1 LRESFTYGTNPM
13 QHIDAREGARRQHR
27 VIALFAV
34 LQCWIRKLDGVVL
47 NKSHLE
53 RLIGL
58 KRIKRNRIR
67 WFLEDVS
74 EFFPYHREHWHT
86 NSKDSFSY
94 LVLSRLPFE
103 EEPER
108 PEGPS
113 RTPQETT
120 RDQAQGNDAGPRID
134 LLQLWN
140 KPDPKELDKLSEM
153 LPPCFSGRDNFDERL
168 LSAYLALL
176 VQGQISPTALTL
188 PKLRPLLEE

>member
-1 LRESFTYGTNPM
+1 MRKSSTYGTSLM

-27 VIALFAV
+27 VIAIFAV

-47 NKSHLE
+47 KKSHLE

-58 KRIKRNRIR
+58 KRVKRNRIR

-108 PEGPS
+108 PEHPLH
-113 RTPQETT
+113 TPQETAL
-120 RDQAQGNDAGPRID
+120 DQAQGNGPRPRID

-140 KPDPKELDKLSEM
+140 KPDPRELVKLSEM
-153 LPPCFSGRDNFDERL
+153 LPPCFGGRDNFDERL
-168 LSAYLALL
+168 LSTYLALL
-176 VQGQISPTALTL
+176 VQGQISPKALTL